1 MSKDFTEQNT
11 ELALCITAVWL
22 LSRIIFINSCW
33 YFFFGNIDSN
43 VDRMVL
49 LIFLTMLDYLN
60 KLILKT
66 NNVICIWTMIFY
78 HAMSQK
84 MMDFCMCVFVPRP
97 GILMRQL
104 KFQNEKIKYSR
115 INWNRK
121 EENKEWGNY
130 WNLWEKI
137 KAFNQFKIVSS
148 HIKEKARKTWD
159 QRMKRVN

>member
-1 MSKDFTEQNT
+1 
-11 ELALCITAVWL
+11 
-22 LSRIIFINSCW
+22 
-33 YFFFGNIDSN
+33 
-43 VDRMVL
+43 MVL
-49 LIFLTMLDYLN
+49 LILLTMLVYLN

-66 NNVICIWTMIFY
+66 YNVICIWTMIFY
-78 HAMSQK
+78 YVMSQK

-137 KAFNQFKIVSS
+137 KAFNQFKVVSS
-148 HIKEKARKTWD
+148 HIEEKARKTRPENEESKLIL
-159 QRMKRVN
+159 QIILIP

>member
-1 MSKDFTEQNT
+1 MSKDFTEHNT

-22 LSRIIFINSCW
+22 LSLIIFINSCE

-49 LIFLTMLDYLN
+49 LILLTMLVYLN

-66 NNVICIWTMIFY
+66 YNVICIWTMIFY
-78 HAMSQK
+78 YVMSQK

-130 WNLWEKI
+130 WNL
-137 KAFNQFKIVSS
+137 
-148 HIKEKARKTWD
+148 
-159 QRMKRVN
+159 